1 LKTSDTDNDGRV
13 NLEQFKQVIKDQKI
27 DITQVE
33 AIQIFG
39 IFSAEKNGLVSYQ

>member
-1 LKTSDTDNDGRV
+1 MLKTNDTDNDGRI

-39 IFSAEKNGLVSYQ
+39 IFNA